1 MFINEALPV
10 LLEHLPLA
18 TREHMWSQPS
28 RSPDVNPINFFLC
41 GNLMENVYLVPSIG
55 AEDTIAHLHAAV
67 GTVNTGMMQNVH
79 EYIVQR
85 ATKYVEAG

>member
-18 TREHMWSQPS
+18 TREHVVPALTVP
-28 RSPDVNPINFFLC
+28 RCKPNNFFLC

-55 AEDTIAHLHAAV
+55 AEDTIAYLHAAV
-67 GTVNTGMMQNVH
+67 GTVNTAMMQNIH

-85 ATKYVEAG
+85 ATKYIEAG